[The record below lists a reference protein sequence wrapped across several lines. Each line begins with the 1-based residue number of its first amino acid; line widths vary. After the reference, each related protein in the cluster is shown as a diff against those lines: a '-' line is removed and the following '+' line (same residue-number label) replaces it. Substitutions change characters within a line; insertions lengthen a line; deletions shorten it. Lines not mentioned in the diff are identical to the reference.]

1 MYGEMWRAA
10 GVAAAFAADDARAA
24 VVESL
29 RHIPPTSRLHE
40 ALTGVLALHDGGG
53 TWESARQIIGEQ
65 LGHYNWVHTIPNAAL
80 VTAGVLWGAGDFTQ
94 TIVLTVTGGWGTDS
108 HCAPRCS
115 LAGLLTRAARA
126 PPQLIPPPNDT
137 GRPPPARFDRV

>member
-10 GVAAAFAADDARAA
+10 GVAAAFTADDARAA

-40 ALTGVLALHDGGG
+40 ALTGVLAMHDGGG
-53 TWESARQIIGEQ
+53 TWESARQIIGAQ

-80 VTAGVLWGAGDFTQ
+80 VTAGVRSGAGDFTQ
-94 TIVLTVTGGWGTDS
+94 TIVLTVTGGWGAGS
-108 HCAPRCS
+108 HGAPPAS
-115 LAGLLTRAARA
+115 LARTPTRAH
-126 PPQLIPPPNDT
+126 PL
-137 GRPPPARFDRV
+137 